1 MWILLVLF
9 IKRKK
14 IFFLSLFSYKFEM
27 QYAVFLF
34 I

>member
-1 MWILLVLF
+1 MWILFVLF

-14 IFFLSLFSYKFEM
+14 KIFLSLFSYKLEM